1 MRAGAPLAALLLA
14 ACSGGDAPNTQQ
26 PQDLE
31 SAAIER
37 GLVGDPTARDIAGVY
52 ARDTDRVCI
61 VPQGEGYRIGVQVDY
76 GDGNVCTASGT
87 LDRSGTRL
95 RVRLGLGEVCRF
107 TARIEGETIRF
118 PGALPDRCKSFCR
131 GRATL
136 TAIHAARMSDSA
148 AEAAAVRD
156 AAGRQLCGG

>member
-14 ACSGGDAPNTQQ
+14 ACSGAEAPNAQQ

-37 GLVGDPTARDIAGVY
+37 GLVRGPEGGDIAGVY
-52 ARDTDRVCI
+52 ARDTDRLCI
-61 VPQGEGYRIGVQVDY
+61 VRQGDGHSIGVTVDY
-76 GDGNVCTASGT
+76 GDGNACSASGT
-87 LDRSGTRL
+87 LDRSGARL
-95 RVRLGLGEVCRF
+95 RVRLGNGEACSF

-118 PGALPDRCKSFCR
+118 PGALREGCKSFCR

-136 TAIHAARMSDSA
+136 TAIEATRTSDSA
-148 AEAAAVRD
+148 AEAAALRD